1 MTMKAM
7 KSMKMK
13 ISSMPFLLFMVKSA
27 FP

>member
-1 MTMKAM
+1 MKAM